1 MNLERQFVKMR
12 SYQSRLGPDPMTGVF
27 IGESRNTDTQGK
39 ANMGR
44 NTPTG
49 RTLWT
54 GRQRLGK
61 ETGGM
66 SRSPSKPSEGPALP
80 TP

>member
-39 ANMGR
+39 ATMGR
-44 NTPTG
+44 NTPLGELCGQEGRDWG
-49 RTLWT
+49 RTG
-54 GRQRLGK
+54 GR
-61 ETGGM
+61 